1 MRKGIKLGLDEIYN
15 IKLGSSQISA
25 VALGDQLVW
34 QWDVD
39 SVDYSYNSNTKQLT
53 VTINPTLKTLKRLQE
68 GRLFLQLD
76 YKDLQ
81 ARRNWIIKRTD
92 HQHLRCRGES
102 RKYNV
107 SGRTIPLTQ
116 LTTTVDLSDITI
128 PFSYQSN
135 RQIEAQRKDDITFV
149 YIVPWIKFLPLNAS
163 TSNITNHRHL
173 PGSTGASFRLN
184 LVNDDYTYSYVEYDY
199 TSWEQTS
206 AHSQYIR
213 FIAPG
218 EYFPIG
224 TVGIGIEGDNLYV
237 RYNDE
242 YGNSKTANESDC
254 VWYWIEA
261 STSFSTANLHDFD
274 TTPIPS
280 ATRFHLVA
288 HFPSAHT
295 ADIIS
300 VTAQMNVTT
309 KTNA

>member
-1 MRKGIKLGLDEIYN
+1 MRKGIKLGLDETFN
-15 IKLGSSQISA
+15 IKLGPSQISA
-25 VALGDQLVW
+25 VALGEQLVW
-34 QWDVD
+34 QWDFD
-39 SVDYSYNSNTKQLT
+39 GVDYSYDSNTKQLT
-53 VTINPTLKTLKRLQE
+53 VTINPTIKTLKRLQE

-81 ARRNWIIKRTD
+81 ARWHWIWRRKNRQD
-92 HQHLRCRGES
+92 SRCRGAS

-116 LTTTVDLSDITI
+116 LTTTVDLSDITA
-128 PFSYQSN
+128 PFSYQSS
-135 RQIEAQRKDDITFV
+135 RQTNAQRKDITFV
-149 YIVPWIKFLPLNAS
+149 YIVPWIKFVPLNAG
-163 TSNITNHRHL
+163 TGGRHL
-173 PGSTGASFRLN
+173 PGSTGSSFRLN
-184 LVNDDYTYSYVEYDY
+184 LVNDDYTYSSVEYDY
-199 TSWEQTS
+199 TSWEHTS
-206 AHSQYIR
+206 FNSRYIR

-224 TVGIGIEGDNLYV
+224 TVGIGIEQDDLYV

-295 ADIIS
+295 ADILS
-300 VTAQMNVTT
+300 VQAQMNVTT